1 MKPTTINIK
10 GEGINLYW
18 NMLKDLS
25 SDMKLELIAK
35 LSSSL
40 IATEKSKVKKN
51 WIDDFCGKWEDDRNS
66 EDIINDIRSART
78 SNRDIDLLKNTF

>member
-10 GEGINLYW
+10 GESINLYW

-40 IATEKSKVKKN
+40 IVPEKSKAKKN

-66 EDIINDIRSART
+66 DDIINDIRNART
-78 SNRDIDLLKNTF
+78 SNRDIDL